1 MITITRRLAALLR
14 PVLRRA
20 QNTPSSPG
28 PAIGFIAAKEGL
40 IVKADCGDVIV
51 EYRVPGRLAD
61 EALWLPFDL
70 LTDCEG
76 KKDDPVEMEA
86 SGEHQVTARWQDRS
100 GPQLISYDTRPPA
113 GADKFQ
119 ARPTDLAANPPHL
132 LQALADAS
140 EIADPDNTRY
150 ALGNLQLSGSRG
162 EIAATDGCQ
171 LLVQK
176 GFTFPWPDDLLV
188 PRAKFLASPELS
200 GIEPVAVGK
209 SGNHVA
215 IDVGPWTFYL
225 RVDTAGRFPKVAQNI
240 PAPTAAKTR
249 CRLSADDRRFL
260 AETLLKLPCDDE
272 GNRRVTLDLNGH
284 VAVRAKPAD
293 QSTPTEVVLTNSHFT
308 GDTIRISMNRTYLT
322 RAMRLGLDEI
332 CLYGNETALLG
343 QGEGC
348 QYVWMPLSKDSAI
361 RPKKDALRIESPKG
375 SPAVS
380 LPESPPPRRIP
391 PVSETTANTSTKAAS
406 NGRAASNGPVATNG
420 QAKPEAA
427 NRRTSDRKGAQ
438 QDIVDLIAQAEKF
451 RAAAH
456 DLTHQANDL
465 VKALKQHR
473 RQNRVIETTLA
484 SIRQITGLGV

>member
-20 QNTPSSPG
+20 QNNSQSPG
-28 PAIGFIAAKEGL
+28 PAVGFIAAKEGL

-51 EYRVPGRLAD
+51 EYRVPGRLAE

-100 GPQLISYDTRPPA
+100 GPQLISYDTRPPV
-113 GADKFQ
+113 GADTFPV
-119 ARPTDLAANPPHL
+119 RPTDLAANPPHL

-150 ALGNLQLSGSRG
+150 ALGNLQLSGSRS

-240 PAPTAAKTR
+240 PDPTAAKAR
-249 CRLSADDRRFL
+249 CRLSADDTRFL

-272 GNRRVTLDLNGH
+272 DNRRVTLDLNGH

-293 QSTPTEVVLTNSHFT
+293 QSTPTEVVLTNSQFT
-308 GDTIRISMNRTYLT
+308 GDTIRISMNRTYLA

-343 QGEGC
+343 QDEKR
-348 QYVWMPLSKDSAI
+348 QYVWMPLDCESVIKPNKKAI
-361 RPKKDALRIESPKG
+361 RIESPKG
-375 SPAVS
+375 TPIAIV
-380 LPESPPPRRIP
+380 PQ
-391 PVSETTANTSTKAAS
+391 SEERKTPSMTEPTNNTEGHAES
-406 NGRAASNGPVATNG
+406 NGHVENKTQAHSNG
-420 QAKPEAA
+420 QA
-427 NRRTSDRKGAQ
+427 RKGTHRKPG
-438 QDIVDLIAQAEKF
+438 QDIDGLIRQVEAL
-451 RAAAH
+451 RSSLR
-456 DLTHQANDL
+456 DTL
-465 VKALKQHR
+465 VKNNELLKGLKAHR
-473 RQNRVIETTLA
+473 RCNRVMQNTIA
-484 SIRQITGLGV
+484 SLRQLKTLGV

>member
-1 MITITRRLAALLR
+1 MITITRRLAAQLR

-20 QNTPSSPG
+20 QTNRRGPS
-28 PAIGFIAAKEGL
+28 PAVGFTGGKEGL
-40 IVKADCGDVIV
+40 IVKADCGDAII
-51 EYRVPGRLAD
+51 EYRIPGTFH
-61 EALWLPFDL
+61 EETLWLPFDL

-76 KKDDPVEMEA
+76 KKDDPVELEA
-86 SGEHQVTARWQDRS
+86 SGEHQVTARWQDRK
-100 GPQLISYDTRPPA
+100 GPQLISYDALTPV
-113 GADKFQ
+113 GAVKFP
-119 ARPTDLAANPPHL
+119 ARPTDLTANPTRL
-132 LQALADAS
+132 LQAMADAS

-171 LLVQK
+171 LLIQK
-176 GFTFPWPDDLLV
+176 GFAFPWPDDLLV

-200 GIEPVAVGK
+200 GIEPVVVGK
-209 SGNHVA
+209 NSNHVA
-215 IDVGPWTFYL
+215 IGVGPWTFYL
-225 RVDTAGRFPKVAQNI
+225 RVDTDGRFPKVAQSI
-240 PAPTAAKTR
+240 PNPNTAKAR
-249 CRLSADDRRFL
+249 CRLSADDTRFL
-260 AETLLKLPCDDE
+260 AETLPKLPCDDE
-272 GNRRVTLDLNGH
+272 DNRHVTLDLNGH
-284 VAVRAKPAD
+284 VAVRAKLAD

-308 GDTIRISMNRTYLT
+308 GDTIRISMNRTYLA

-343 QGEGC
+343 QDEGR

-375 SPAVS
+375 SLAVS
-380 LPESPPPRRIP
+380 IPESPPPRRIP
-391 PVSETTANTSTKAAS
+391 PVNETATNTSAKAETNGQT
-406 NGRAASNGPVATNG
+406 NGRAATDG

-427 NRRTSDRKGAQ
+427 NRRTSKRKGAQ
-438 QDIVDLIAQAEKF
+438 QNIAGLIEQAEKF

-484 SIRQITGLGV
+484 SIRQIKGLGV